1 MADDA
6 GQHGEGSG
14 IGGDERPDTPL
25 PGLAGEIA
33 EVIGRAQALRLI
45 EALPPSATR
54 PWRVCVYVPK
64 PAALGTGHMLVNLLG
79 WSDAEKLARHFGGE
93 ILQPGNLRYLDRR
106 FRHRLVRAL
115 AALGA
120 PMAEIV
126 EISGYRER
134 HVRSILAA
142 QPPEDRPREGPEDA
156 RGGNRR

>member
-1 MADDA
+1 MAD
-6 GQHGEGSG
+6 EGG
-14 IGGDERPDTPL
+14 VYGDPL

-33 EVIGRAQALRLI
+33 EVIGRGQTLRLI
-45 EALPPSATR
+45 EALPPSLTR

-64 PAALGTGHMLVNLLG
+64 PSALGTGHMLVKVLG
-79 WSDAEKLARHFGGE
+79 FTDAEKLSRHFGGE
-93 ILQPGNLRYLDRR
+93 ILQPGNLRYMDRR
-106 FRHRLVRAL
+106 YRHRIARAL

-120 PMAEIV
+120 PVSEIA

-142 QPPEDRPREGPEDA
+142 AQAPEDSPPRGTDTA